1 MAGKAHLLT
10 SEEETLSNNSTVD
23 DAEGESSGVNAQG
36 MLMGLP
42 EGPPS
47 SVAFMS
53 QCPPLIL
60 PQAPLAVSRIVLKY
74 SATLGL

>member
-1 MAGKAHLLT
+1 MLMAGKAHLLT

-53 QCPPLIL
+53 
-60 PQAPLAVSRIVLKY
+60 
-74 SATLGL
+74 